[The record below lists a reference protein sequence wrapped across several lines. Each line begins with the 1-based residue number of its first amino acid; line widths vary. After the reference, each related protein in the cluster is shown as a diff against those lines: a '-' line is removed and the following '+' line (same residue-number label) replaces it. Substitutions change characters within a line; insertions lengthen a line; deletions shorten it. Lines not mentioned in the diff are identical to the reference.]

1 MLQLTCSFF
10 CGLLTAIIFGF
21 SNSNILEPYCKVS
34 KCGLKLTSEHSAQ
47 ISTIQT
53 LSICEAECLSKLSN
67 VALPDVFAVY
77 CPDEQ
82 FCGIDIQLTHSKA
95 LKPLSGKNCSV
106 FVIDDTQCRGFEE
119 TLFLSGAVFPTL
131 AGGST
136 KIS

>member
-1 MLQLTCSFF
+1 MEWYHLICQSLLLLPSILSSYFYTPLTLS
-10 CGLLTAIIFGF
+10 
-21 SNSNILEPYCKVS
+21 PHCKVS
-34 KCGLKLTSEHSAQ
+34 KCEVKLTSEHSAQ

-53 LSICEAECLSKLSN
+53 LSISEAECLSKLSN

-106 FVIDDTQCRGFEE
+106 FAMEMSLCEDLEKMI
-119 TLFLSGAVFPTL
+119 LLSG
-131 AGGST
+131 
-136 KIS
+136 